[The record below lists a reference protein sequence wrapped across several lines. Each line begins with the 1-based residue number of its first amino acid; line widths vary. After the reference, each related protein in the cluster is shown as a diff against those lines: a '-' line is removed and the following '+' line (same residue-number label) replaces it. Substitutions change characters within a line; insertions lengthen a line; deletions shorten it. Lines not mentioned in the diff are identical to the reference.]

1 MDIPVLAAYSAT
13 VNSSGL
19 RGSSLPIRAI
29 ALSSASSAC
38 FVFIVV
44 VRIHWFDVGDRLQD
58 AHRGDP
64 SVTFLDYIPSL
75 PCSCLLVNHS
85 IQEAIAPR

>member
-1 MDIPVLAAYSAT
+1 MPVLAAYSAT

-44 VRIHWFDVGDRLQD
+44 VRLQWFDVGERLQD
-58 AHRGDP
+58 AHRRDP
-64 SVTFLDYIPSL
+64 SVTLLDYIPSL
-75 PCSCLLVNHS
+75 PRPSLFVDES
-85 IQEAIAPR
+85 VKEPIAPR